1 MATDGDDYEFLIDES
16 KSRLQTLKA
25 GLEIYSKKFPEDKK
39 GIAKFRSLIQKEKD
53 RYDIYCM
60 FQAAEHGSMLS
71 FASSVSIDH
80 QLNEQNFE
88 LGNSDEI
95 RQKLSPNAIQDD
107 MSEFSF
113 LISPRADGLVKI
125 PMDQVLHGGKDVP
138 LGQRVIKMPK
148 NLDQTIRTVRQK
160 LAEEKTQLKD
170 VFEPKEI
177 HHPGKQ
183 ASSKNS
189 SVQQIQQSKRS
200 EELVKPEPPKGMAK
214 KVIIAEPKKK

>member
-1 MATDGDDYEFLIDES
+1 MAADGEDYEFLIDES

-39 GIAKFRSLIQKEKD
+39 GIARFQSLIRKEED
-53 RYDIYCM
+53 RYNIYSM

-71 FASSVSIDH
+71 FASSVSINH
-80 QLNEQNFE
+80 QINEQNFE
-88 LGNSDEI
+88 LVNSDEI
-95 RQKLSPNAIQDD
+95 RQKLSPNAIEND

-125 PMDQVLHGGKDVP
+125 PMDQILHGGKGVP

-170 VFEPKEI
+170 VFPAKES
-177 HHPGKQ
+177 HLAKEAHHPTKESHPGKQ
-183 ASSKNS
+183 PVKNTP
-189 SVQQIQQSKRS
+189 IQ
-200 EELVKPEPPKGMAK
+200 PPKGMAK